1 MNLISTVLL
10 IFLSCYLCVP
20 VLKSYFYVYQ
30 FSCPVSMCTSSPV
43 LFLIVPVLLCCFYLY
58 VPVLMSYFYVY
69 QFSYCFYLCLPV
81 LLSYFCLPVLKSCF
95 YVYQFSCAASICVYQ
110 FSCCV
115 LCTSSPV
122 LLLSVCT
129 SSPVLFLCVPVH
141 LCCFYLCVPVFL
153 SCFLCTNSQVLFPC
167 VQLSSSISINVY
179 QFSCPV
185 TSSQVLF
192 PCVPVLNSYFLVYQF
207 STPISLCTRSP
218 VPGHMP
224 PLPVSPASS
233 SSGSDTASMTEF
245 RQVKLHAQNQI
256 LLLKVLSD
264 EKEQVTMVVQHAA
277 ARSPFIPRI
286 FVGYVDL

>member
-1 MNLISTVLL
+1 
-10 IFLSCYLCVP
+10 
-20 VLKSYFYVYQ
+20 
-30 FSCPVSMCTSSPV
+30 MCTSSPTV
-43 LFLIVPVLLCCFYLY
+43 
-58 VPVLMSYFYVY
+58 
-69 QFSYCFYLCLPV
+69 
-81 LLSYFCLPVLKSCF
+81 
-95 YVYQFSCAASICVYQ
+95 SICVYQ
-110 FSCCV
+110 FSCPISVCQFSSPV
-115 LCTSSPV
+115 SMCTSSPV

-129 SSPVLFLCVPVH
+129 SSPVVFCVPVL
-141 LCCFYLCVPVFL
+141 LCCFYLCVPVL
-153 SCFLCTNSQVLFPC
+153 LTCFYAYQFTCAA
-167 VQLSSSISINVY
+167 SICVY

-185 TSSQVLF
+185 SCVPVLKSCFLVSSSQVLF
-192 PCVPVLNSYFLVYQF
+192 LSMCTSFPVLLPVLKSCFLVYQF

-264 EKEQVTMVVQHAA
+264 EKEQVTMVVQHTA